1 MRYQEAYDY
10 INSFTNYEQVPG
22 YNADLSAD
30 GLERVRLLLRLLG
43 RPQNSFK
50 SIVVAGTK
58 GKGSV
63 AAMLESVLRTAGYR
77 TGLYTSPHLHTFRE
91 RIRIS
96 GALIPPGDMSRL
108 TSQIQP
114 VVERIKLLG
123 DPSLVPTTYELTTA
137 LAFLYF
143 QYTGVQYAVLEVG
156 LGGRLDA
163 VNVVT
168 PLVSVITSISLDHT
182 QVLGD
187 TLAKIA
193 REKAGIIKPGVWVVS
208 APQADEAARVVA
220 RVAAQQRARLV
231 VIGREIYVGTGQLP
245 EVVSDDEGIPVYQA
259 FLIGF
264 EDARGIPTSQF
275 RVRLPLLGSHQQLNA
290 AVTIG
295 ALRVL
300 QNGGIEIPRAAI
312 LDGLSEVE
320 WPGRLEVIHRNP
332 VVVADGAHNVESI
345 GKLGQAV
352 ADIFPK
358 RPVIVVLGVSRDKD
372 IAGILAELRGWT
384 DGFSGPTVE
393 RLIVTRSNH
402 PRSADPRSIAEQA
415 VAAGFTVELREDVR
429 SALTRADAA
438 ARALARS
445 TQSDPIVL
453 ATGSL
458 FVVAEAREAYGLGPD
473 LSEETAE
480 DKHPHGE

>member
-1 MRYQEAYDY
+1 MSYKEAYDY

-63 AAMLESVLRTAGYR
+63 AAMLESVLRKAGYR

-96 GALIPPGDMSRL
+96 GAMIPAGDMARL
-108 TSQIQP
+108 TSQLQSG
-114 VVERIKLLG
+114 VERIKALG

-143 QYTGVQYAVLEVG
+143 QDTGVQYAVLEVG

-168 PLVSVITSISLDHT
+168 PMVSVITSISLDHT

-193 REKAGIIKPGVWVVS
+193 REKAGIIKPEGWVVS
-208 APQADEAARVVA
+208 APQDEEAVRVLA
-220 RVAAQQRARLV
+220 QVAADQRARLV

-245 EVVSDDEGIPVYQA
+245 EVVSDSEGVPVYQT
-259 FLIGF
+259 FLIRF
-264 EDARGIPTSQF
+264 DDVRGVPATQL
-275 RVRLPLLGSHQQLNA
+275 RVRLPLLGSHQQVNA
-290 AVTIG
+290 AVAIG

-300 QNGGIEIPRAAI
+300 QEVGVEVTREAI
-312 LDGLSEVE
+312 LDGLSDVD
-320 WPGRLEVIHRNP
+320 WPGRLEVIHRDP

-372 IAGILAELRGWT
+372 IPGILTELRGWT
-384 DGFSGPTVE
+384 DGLSGPTVE

-402 PRSADPRSIAEQA
+402 PRSADPGTIAQQA
-415 VAAGFTVELREDVR
+415 IAAGFTVELREDVR
-429 SALTRADAA
+429 LALTRADTA
-438 ARALARS
+438 ARSLAHSSQR
-445 TQSDPIVL
+445 DPLVL

-473 LSEETAE
+473 LSEETADDGR
-480 DKHPHGE
+480 DK